1 MKYAIRCRETGNVID
16 IFKTKKYAEMALI
29 AYEEGD
35 KMEGYYTPVFYE
47 IKEIN
52 K

>member
-1 MKYAIRCRETGNVID
+1 MKYAIRCRETGDVID

-35 KMEGYYTPVFYE
+35 KMEGYYIYE

-52 K
+52 E

>member
-1 MKYAIRCRETGNVID
+1 MKYAIRCRETGDVID
-16 IFKTKKYAEMALI
+16 NFKTKEDAENALF

-35 KMEGYYTPVFYE
+35 KMEGYYTPDFYE